1 MARTKQFPENQGNIS
16 SRMASMSLFTV
27 ISMPIVLSILEAEG
41 KKSKRERKLPANVLV
56 MLIIFMAIY
65 PDYNTRGVFE
75 AMRSDLFP
83 GLSDGR
89 SLDVGEVAISQARQR
104 LGAKVMEKLFQKV
117 CRPMAT
123 RETKGAWYRGWRLM
137 AIDGSEVDLP
147 DEARILQEYPKH
159 SNDKGEYP
167 YPQMKYAALMEV
179 GSRAYTA
186 VSIGND
192 GASEMSLAAEVE
204 GSLEEGMLLL
214 GDRYYAGVENAL
226 RVSEHGASFLFRVRG
241 NVRLKPVKRLR
252 DGSYLAVLH
261 QGNNKGRGRKSI
273 TVRVI
278 EYVVTDK
285 SKKTREPIRLITNI
299 LDPDEAPA
307 QELAELYSRRWNIE
321 TGFREIK
328 STLMMRQRTLRS
340 KLPELAR
347 QEFWGI
353 LLAHYVARRI
363 IHDAAV
369 ANGKPPVD
377 ISTKNTI
384 HIIKQFAK
392 GKLFFP
398 QA

>member
-1 MARTKQFPENQGNIS
+1 MARTKQFPENQGSIS
-16 SRMASMSLFTV
+16 SRMASMSLFMV

-41 KKSKRERKLPANVLV
+41 KKSKRERKLPADVLV

-147 DEARILQEYPKH
+147 DEARILREYPKH
-159 SNDKGEYP
+159 SNDKCEYP
-167 YPQMKYAALMEV
+167 YPPMKDTALLEV

-192 GASEMSLAAEVE
+192 NASEMSLAADVE
-204 GSLEEGMLLL
+204 ESLEEGMLLL
-214 GDRYYAGVENAL
+214 GDRYYTGVENAL
-226 RVSEHGASFLFRVRG
+226 RVSERGASFLFRVRG
-241 NVRLKPVKRLR
+241 NVSLKPVRRLR
-252 DGSYLAVLH
+252 DGSYLAVLR

-285 SKKTREPIRLITNI
+285 CKKTREPIRLITNI

-353 LLAHYVARRI
+353 LLAHYVVRRI